1 MKRAAVAGR
10 IDAAR
15 RRAAAAGVVR
25 LHSLKL
31 ELYPKP
37 GASEQ
42 WLLPVCSTLV
52 RDRLCRLSPRNGPC
66 WEDADIDGCP
76 TVCFRMGRR
85 QVAHI
90 NKSSFLS
97 SYAKFVNAL
106 GEGVVHEFFYPQWL
120 RNNNIRATMQNDWER
135 RHGGIRGGRSNHGPS
150 VRACARMSIT

>member
-1 MKRAAVAGR
+1 MKGASTGT
-10 IDAAR
+10 IH
-15 RRAAAAGVVR
+15 
-25 LHSLKL
+25 LHKLGL

-37 GASEQ
+37 GAREQ
-42 WLLPVCSTLV
+42 WLLPVCAVQL
-52 RDRLCRLSPRNGPC
+52 RGRLERLSPRNGPC
-66 WEDADIDGCP
+66 WEDADMDGCP

-97 SYAKFVNAL
+97 SYAKFANAL
-106 GEGVVHEFFYPQWL
+106 GETVVREFFPDQWL

-135 RHGGIRGGRSNHGPS
+135 SHGGIRGGRSNHGPS